1 MPVHPDTPIAEIP
14 AVSARLRG
22 QLEKIGYTNAGQLI
36 AHYPRRYED
45 RTQFDAFPTDE
56 TGTAL
61 CLRGEVVDTAKRFF
75 GRRRFFEAAVEDVES
90 GGLHRITLRWFNMA
104 YIDKLVAVGQ
114 EIVVYGKV
122 KQSGQ
127 RLVIDHPEFETIE
140 SPAVAALD
148 EDGTGAPAAPIHLD
162 RITPIY
168 PLREG
173 IGGRP
178 LRKALYQ
185 IVADLEPGAFPEILP
200 GDPANLPADRVP
212 RAEALRSIHFP
223 TDAEQLALARRTLA
237 LEEFFA
243 LQLNVARRRAKHD
256 ALPGA
261 VHCGPGELLD
271 QLLESLPFE
280 ITGAQRRCIE
290 EVRADLGAPRPMN
303 RLLQGDVGSGKTLV
317 AVGAI
322 LLAVESGC
330 QAALM
335 APTQILAEQH
345 HLVLSRWLEPLGIRV
360 GLRTANK
367 GKGRKGR
374 GADEDDFPMFESD
387 PPEVIVGTHALFYD
401 GAEFDNL
408 GLVVIDEQHKF
419 GVAQRGKLIGRGACP
434 DVLVMT
440 ATPIPRT
447 LTLTVYGDLDVS
459 VLDELPKG
467 RGKIVTAVRDA
478 KKKVKEATKFIRD
491 QLDEGRQAY
500 IVYPLVEDSD
510 KLKAKSVEGEFEQW
524 AERLA
529 PFKCDLLHGRVPP
542 EEKELIMRDFRDAK
556 TDVLVATTVIEVG
569 VDVPNANIMYIY
581 NAERFGL
588 AQLHQLRGRIGRGAH
603 KSYCI
608 LMADKPS
615 AEAKEKL
622 GVLEATGD
630 GFEIAEADLRIRGA
644 GELLGTAQSGLTGL
658 KLGDLVTETDLVQQA
673 RDLAA
678 KVIAADPDLEQPEHR
693 HLQQFLLDDDEA
705 AGVVA

>member
-1 MPVHPDTPIAEIP
+1 MPIRPETPLAEIP
-14 AVSARLRG
+14 AVGTKLRR
-22 QLEKIGYTNAGQLI
+22 QLEKIGYTRAGQLLE
-36 AHYPRRYED
+36 HYPRRYED
-45 RTQFDAFPTDE
+45 RTQFDAFPTHE
-56 TGTAL
+56 TATAL
-61 CLRGEVVDTAKRFF
+61 CLRGEIVDTAKRFF
-75 GRRRFFEAAVEDVES
+75 GRRRFFEAAVEDVEG
-90 GGLHRITLRWFNMA
+90 GGLHRITLRWFNMT
-104 YIDKLVAVGQ
+104 YIDKLIAVGQ

-122 KQSGQ
+122 KQSGS

-140 SPAVAALD
+140 APAVAALD
-148 EDGTGAPAAPIHLD
+148 DADAPGATATPIHLD

-173 IGGRP
+173 IGGRA
-178 LRKALYQ
+178 LRKAIYQ
-185 IVADLEPGAFPEILP
+185 IVADLDPDAFPEILP
-200 GDPANLPADRVP
+200 NGGITIPTDRLPRV
-212 RAEALRSIHFP
+212 EALRAIHFP
-223 TDAEQLALARRTLA
+223 ADAEQLALARRTLA

-243 LQLNVARRRAKHD
+243 LQLNVARRRARHD

-261 VHCGPGELLD
+261 IHCGPGELLEQFLD
-271 QLLESLPFE
+271 ALPFQP
-280 ITGAQRRCIE
+280 TDAQQRCIAE
-290 EVRADLGAPRPMN
+290 LRADLSAPRPMN

-317 AVGAI
+317 AVAAI

-360 GLRTANK
+360 GLRTAAR
-367 GKGRKGR
+367 RKGR
-374 GADEDDFPMFESD
+374 GDDEMPLFESD
-387 PPEVIVGTHALFYD
+387 PPEVLVGTHALFYD
-401 GAEFDNL
+401 SVEFANL

-419 GVAQRGKLIGRGACP
+419 GVAQRGKLIGQGACP

-459 VLDELPKG
+459 VIDELPKG

-478 KKKVKEATKFIRD
+478 KKKIKEATQFIRD
-491 QLDEGRQAY
+491 QLEEGRQAY
-500 IVYPLVEDSD
+500 LVYPLVEDSD

-529 PFKCDLLHGRVPP
+529 PFKCDLLHGRIPP
-542 EEKELIMRDFRDAK
+542 EEKELIMRDFRDGK

-603 KSYCI
+603 KSYCV

-615 AEAKEKL
+615 AEALAKL
-622 GVLEATGD
+622 QVLEATDD
-630 GFEIAEADLRIRGA
+630 GFKIAEADLKLRGP
-644 GELLGTAQSGLTGL
+644 GELLGTDQSGIGAL
-658 KLGDLVTETDLVQQA
+658 KLGDLVTETELVQLA
-673 RDLAA
+673 RQLAA
-678 KVIAADPDLEQPEHR
+678 EVIATDPELAKPQHQHLR
-693 HLQQFLLDDDEA
+693 HLLLDDDHA